1 MVSVTNTTQPA
12 TILKVFLAEAN
23 SDFFN
28 KTSKNLVH
36 CVLNAYI
43 AQILQSQ
50 RNPLEKKN
58 NQSLSSNTDPKPVQS
73 QPPPPSLTICG
84 EKVHMV
90 ADGLLHGAFKSL
102 VGGSDG

>member
-1 MVSVTNTTQPA
+1 MVSVNNTTQPA

-43 AQILQSQ
+43 AHFSV
-50 RNPLEKKN
+50 NHKETPWKKTKK
-58 NQSLSSNTDPKPVQS
+58 QSLSSNTDPKPDQS
-73 QPPPPSLTICG
+73 QP
-84 EKVHMV
+84 H
-90 ADGLLHGAFKSL
+90 LLL
-102 VGGSDG
+102 